1 MCQCG
6 DNVKVSLL
14 VWHTLTHFAMQ
25 STRFAL
31 ALQVQR
37 WTRARSE
44 CLQGGGKNYSYATVW
59 WSPYLL
65 QLLSPFAIKRYLVFL
80 TFYRALPYI
89 FGVFSPV
96 IWCSGWCHSKKVKG
110 EGAPIVSTAAEMD
123 HATPGYSALLISI
136 SLVFHRQFVCTR
148 RYGW

>member
-44 CLQGGGKNYSYATVW
+44 CLPGGAKIIVMPLYGDRHIFFNYSRLLPLKDTLFFLHSTVHCHTF
-59 WSPYLL
+59 SVFFLRSSGVQVDVIL
-65 QLLSPFAIKRYLVFL
+65 KR
-80 TFYRALPYI
+80 
-89 FGVFSPV
+89 
-96 IWCSGWCHSKKVKG
+96 
-110 EGAPIVSTAAEMD
+110 
-123 HATPGYSALLISI
+123 
-136 SLVFHRQFVCTR
+136 
-148 RYGW
+148 